1 MSTLLLTDPENPSC
15 VVLER
20 TRLCTRVGTHL
31 RSHHLDRALAS
42 GISPDSSAALSLRAQ
57 TLIGGRARATLA
69 GYLRRLVSDAQRPF
83 QPLSVG
89 LPICR
94 RKILRSRIT
103 LDALAERLV
112 SRDPLDVMGV
122 AKVRMLLIDGC
133 GPIYDRPGA
142 DDLEPALRD
151 ALQALEPAF

>member
-1 MSTLLLTDPENPSC
+1 
-15 VVLER
+15 
-20 TRLCTRVGTHL
+20 
-31 RSHHLDRALAS
+31 
-42 GISPDSSAALSLRAQ
+42 
-57 TLIGGRARATLA
+57 
-69 GYLRRLVSDAQRPF
+69 LVSDAQRPF

-151 ALQALEPAF
+151 ALEALEPAF